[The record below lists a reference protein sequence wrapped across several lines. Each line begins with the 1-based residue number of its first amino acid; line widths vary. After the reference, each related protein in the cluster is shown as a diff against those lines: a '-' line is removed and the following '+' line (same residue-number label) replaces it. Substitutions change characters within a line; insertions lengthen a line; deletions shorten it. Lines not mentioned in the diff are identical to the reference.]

1 MFLGFGFMNVSQRAD
16 AAFCQSIL
24 KKSGSNFALPLRLL
38 SPEKRRGSNALYAF
52 CRLADDIVD
61 GEGAVA
67 DKSQAIDEF
76 ESMLRDALNGQV
88 VENPVLRSI
97 ARTAGRYSV
106 PHEHLFAIVKGVR
119 SDLTKSR
126 YETTDDLIE
135 YCRGVA
141 SAVGL
146 AAVPIWGLRRGI
158 SSEEWVP
165 PADACGL
172 AFQWTNILRDIV
184 EDRERGRVYISE
196 ESFREAGCDVGDLLA
211 GRIGP
216 SFRVLA
222 SNEVSR
228 ANHWFAEAKRL
239 DEFLS
244 IDGKRVYRAMY
255 GVYRE
260 LFRSVERSGSEV
272 FSQRVRAAKW
282 RLPVMAVYS
291 VLAGIS

>member
-1 MFLGFGFMNVSQRAD
+1 MIVSQRAD

-24 KKSGSNFALPLRLL
+24 EKSGSNFALPLRLL

-52 CRLADDIVD
+52 CRLADDIID
-61 GEGAVA
+61 GEGALS

-76 ESMLRDALNGQV
+76 ERMLRNALNGQV
-88 VENPVLRSI
+88 VDDPVLRSI
-97 ARTAGRYSV
+97 ACTADRYTI

-119 SDLTKSR
+119 SDLTQSR

-135 YCRGVA
+135 YCRRVA

-158 SSEEWVP
+158 SSEDWVP

-172 AFQWTNILRDIV
+172 AFQWTNILRDVV
-184 EDRERGRVYISE
+184 EDRERGRVYISG
-196 ESFREAGCDVGDLLA
+196 ESFREAGCDVQDLLA
-211 GRIGP
+211 GRIG
-216 SFRVLA
+216 SAFKVLA

-228 ANHWFAEAKRL
+228 ANRWFAEARQL

-244 IDGKRVYRAMY
+244 IDGQRVFRAMY

-260 LFRSVERSGSEV
+260 LFRSVEQAGSEV
-272 FSQRVRAAKW
+272 FIQRVRASKW
-282 RLPVMAVYS
+282 RLPVMGIYS

>member
-1 MFLGFGFMNVSQRAD
+1 MIVSQRAD

-61 GEGAVA
+61 GEGTLS

-76 ESMLRDALNGQV
+76 ERMLRNALNGQV
-88 VENPVLRSI
+88 VDDPVLRSI
-97 ARTAGRYSV
+97 ACTADRYTI

-119 SDLTKSR
+119 ADLTQSR

-135 YCRGVA
+135 YCRRVA

-146 AAVPIWGLRRGI
+146 AAVPIWGFRRGI
-158 SSEEWVP
+158 SSDDWVA

-172 AFQWTNILRDIV
+172 AFQWTNILRDVV

-196 ESFREAGCDVGDLLA
+196 ESFREAGCDVQDLLE
-211 GRIGP
+211 GRI
-216 SFRVLA
+216 SSAFKVLA

-228 ANHWFAEAKRL
+228 ANRWFAEARQL
-239 DEFLS
+239 DKFLS
-244 IDGKRVYRAMY
+244 IDGQRVFRAMY

-260 LFRSVERSGSEV
+260 LFRSVEQAGSEV
-272 FSQRVRAAKW
+272 FIQRVRVSKW
-282 RLPVMAVYS
+282 RLPVMGIYS
-291 VLAGIS
+291 VFAGIS

>member
-1 MFLGFGFMNVSQRAD
+1 MIMSQRAD
-16 AAFCQSIL
+16 AVFCQSIL
-24 KKSGSNFALPLRLL
+24 KKSGSNFALPLRFL

-61 GEGAVA
+61 GEGALS

-76 ESMLRDALNGQV
+76 ERMLRNALNGQV
-88 VENPVLRSI
+88 VDDPVLRSI
-97 ARTAGRYSV
+97 ACTADRYTI

-119 SDLTKSR
+119 SDLTQSR

-135 YCRGVA
+135 YCRRVA

-158 SSEEWVP
+158 SSEDWVP

-172 AFQWTNILRDIV
+172 AFQWTNILRDVV
-184 EDRERGRVYISE
+184 EDRERGRVYISR
-196 ESFREAGCDVGDLLA
+196 ESFREAGCDVQDLLA
-211 GRIGP
+211 GRIG
-216 SFRVLA
+216 SAFKVLA

-228 ANHWFAEAKRL
+228 ANRWFSEARQL

-244 IDGKRVYRAMY
+244 IDGQRVFRAMY

-260 LFRSVERSGSEV
+260 LFRSVEQAGSEV
-272 FSQRVRAAKW
+272 FIQRVRASKW
-282 RLPVMAVYS
+282 RLPVMGIYS

>member
-1 MFLGFGFMNVSQRAD
+1 MIVSQRAD

-52 CRLADDIVD
+52 CRLADDIID
-61 GEGAVA
+61 GEGALS

-76 ESMLRDALNGQV
+76 ERMLRNALNGQV
-88 VENPVLRSI
+88 VDDPVLRSI
-97 ARTAGRYSV
+97 ACTADRYTI

-119 SDLTKSR
+119 SDLTQSR

-135 YCRGVA
+135 YCRRVA

-158 SSEEWVP
+158 HPEDWVP

-172 AFQWTNILRDIV
+172 AFQWTNILRDVV
-184 EDRERGRVYISE
+184 EDRERGRVYISG
-196 ESFREAGCDVGDLLA
+196 ESFREAGCDVQDLLA
-211 GRIGP
+211 GRIG
-216 SFRVLA
+216 SAFNILA
-222 SNEVSR
+222 SNEVAR
-228 ANHWFAEAKRL
+228 AKRWFAEARQL

-244 IDGKRVYRAMY
+244 IDGQRVFRAMY

-260 LFRSVERSGSEV
+260 LFRSVEQAGSEV
-272 FSQRVRAAKW
+272 FIQRVRASKW
-282 RLPVMAVYS
+282 RLPVMGIYS

>member
-1 MFLGFGFMNVSQRAD
+1 MIMSQRAD
-16 AAFCQSIL
+16 AVFCQSIL
-24 KKSGSNFALPLRLL
+24 KKSGSNFALPLRFL

-61 GEGAVA
+61 GEGALS

-76 ESMLRDALNGQV
+76 ERMLRNALNGQV
-88 VENPVLRSI
+88 VDDPVLRSI
-97 ARTAGRYSV
+97 ACTADRYTI
-106 PHEHLFAIVKGVR
+106 PHEHLFAIIKGVR
-119 SDLTKSR
+119 SDLTQSR

-135 YCRGVA
+135 YCRRVA

-158 SSEEWVP
+158 SSEDWVP

-172 AFQWTNILRDIV
+172 AFQWTNILRDVV
-184 EDRERGRVYISE
+184 EDRERGRVYISR
-196 ESFREAGCDVGDLLA
+196 ESFREAGCDVQDLLA
-211 GRIGP
+211 GRIG
-216 SFRVLA
+216 SAFKVLA

-228 ANHWFAEAKRL
+228 ANRWFSEARQL

-244 IDGKRVYRAMY
+244 IDGQRVFRAMY

-260 LFRSVERSGSEV
+260 LFRSVEQAGSEV
-272 FSQRVRAAKW
+272 FIKRVRASKW
-282 RLPVMAVYS
+282 RLPVMGIYS

>member
-1 MFLGFGFMNVSQRAD
+1 MIVSQRAD

-52 CRLADDIVD
+52 CRLADDIID
-61 GEGAVA
+61 GEGALS

-76 ESMLRDALNGQV
+76 ERMLRNALNGQV
-88 VENPVLRSI
+88 VDDPVLRSI
-97 ARTAGRYSV
+97 ACTADRYTI

-119 SDLTKSR
+119 SDLTQSR

-135 YCRGVA
+135 YCRRVA

-158 SSEEWVP
+158 CSEDWVP

-172 AFQWTNILRDIV
+172 AFQWTNILRDVV
-184 EDRERGRVYISE
+184 EDRERGRVYISG
-196 ESFREAGCDVGDLLA
+196 ESFREAGCDVQDLLA
-211 GRIGP
+211 GRIG
-216 SFRVLA
+216 SAFKVLA

-228 ANHWFAEAKRL
+228 ANRWFAEARQL

-244 IDGKRVYRAMY
+244 IDGQRVFRAMY

-260 LFRSVERSGSEV
+260 LFRSVEQAGSEV
-272 FSQRVRAAKW
+272 FIQRVRASKW
-282 RLPVMAVYS
+282 RLPVMGIYS

>member
-1 MFLGFGFMNVSQRAD
+1 MNVSQRAD

-24 KKSGSNFALPLRLL
+24 KQSGSNFALPLRLL

-61 GEGAVA
+61 GDGTVA
-67 DKSQAIDEF
+67 DRSQAIDEF
-76 ESMLRDALNGQV
+76 ERMLRDALNGHLV
-88 VENPVLRSI
+88 DNPVLRSI
-97 ARTAGRYSV
+97 AGTAGRYSI

-126 YETTDDLIE
+126 YETTDGLIE
-135 YCRGVA
+135 YCRRVA

-158 SSEEWVP
+158 SSEQWVP

-172 AFQWTNILRDIV
+172 AFQWTNILRDVV

-196 ESFREAGCDVGDLLA
+196 ESFREAGCDVQDLLA

-216 SFRVLA
+216 PFEILV
-222 SNEVSR
+222 SNELSR
-228 ANHWFAEAKRL
+228 ANRWFAEAKRL

-244 IDGKRVYRAMY
+244 VDGKRVYRAMY

-272 FSQRVRAAKW
+272 FRQRVRAPKW
-282 RLPVMAVYS
+282 RLPVMGVYS

>member
-1 MFLGFGFMNVSQRAD
+1 MIVSQRAD

-52 CRLADDIVD
+52 CRLADDIID
-61 GEGAVA
+61 GEGTLS

-76 ESMLRDALNGQV
+76 ERMLRNALNGQV
-88 VENPVLRSI
+88 VDDPVLRSI
-97 ARTAGRYSV
+97 ACTADRYTI

-119 SDLTKSR
+119 SDLTQSR

-135 YCRGVA
+135 YCRRVA

-158 SSEEWVP
+158 SSEDWVP

-184 EDRERGRVYISE
+184 EDRERGRVYISR
-196 ESFREAGCDVGDLLA
+196 ESFREAGCDVQDLLA
-211 GRIGP
+211 GRIG
-216 SFRVLA
+216 SAFKVLA

-228 ANHWFAEAKRL
+228 ANRWFAEARQL

-244 IDGKRVYRAMY
+244 IDGQRVFRAMY

-260 LFRSVERSGSEV
+260 LFRSVEQAGSEV
-272 FSQRVRAAKW
+272 FIQRVRASKW
-282 RLPVMAVYS
+282 RLPVMGIYS

>member
-1 MFLGFGFMNVSQRAD
+1 MNVSQRAD

-24 KKSGSNFALPLRLL
+24 KQSGSNFALPLRLL

-61 GEGAVA
+61 GDGTVA

-76 ESMLRDALNGQV
+76 ERMLRDALNGQLV
-88 VENPVLRSI
+88 DNPVLRSI
-97 ARTAGRYSV
+97 AGTAGRYSI

-126 YETTDDLIE
+126 YETTDGLIE
-135 YCRGVA
+135 YCRRVA

-158 SSEEWVP
+158 SSEQWVP

-172 AFQWTNILRDIV
+172 AFQWTNILRDVV

-196 ESFREAGCDVGDLLA
+196 ESFREAGCDVQDLLA

-216 SFRVLA
+216 PFEILA

-228 ANHWFAEAKRL
+228 ANCWFAEAKRL

-244 IDGKRVYRAMY
+244 VDGKRVYRAMY

-272 FSQRVRAAKW
+272 FRQRVRAPKW
-282 RLPVMAVYS
+282 RLPVMGVYS

>member
-1 MFLGFGFMNVSQRAD
+1 MIVSQRAD

-52 CRLADDIVD
+52 CRLADDIID
-61 GEGAVA
+61 GEGALS

-76 ESMLRDALNGQV
+76 ERMLRNALNGQV
-88 VENPVLRSI
+88 VDDPVLRSI
-97 ARTAGRYSV
+97 ACTADRYTI

-119 SDLTKSR
+119 SDLTQSR

-135 YCRGVA
+135 YCRRVA

-158 SSEEWVP
+158 SSEDWVP

-172 AFQWTNILRDIV
+172 AFQWTNILRDVV
-184 EDRERGRVYISE
+184 EDRERGRVYISG
-196 ESFREAGCDVGDLLA
+196 ESFRDAGCDVQDLLA
-211 GRIGP
+211 GRIG
-216 SFRVLA
+216 SAFKVLA

-228 ANHWFAEAKRL
+228 ANRWFAEARQL

-244 IDGKRVYRAMY
+244 IDGQRVFRAMY

-260 LFRSVERSGSEV
+260 LFRSVEQAGSEV
-272 FSQRVRAAKW
+272 FIHRVRASKW
-282 RLPVMAVYS
+282 RLPVMGIYS

>member
-1 MFLGFGFMNVSQRAD
+1 MIASQRED

-24 KKSGSNFALPLRLL
+24 QKSGSNFALPLRFL

-61 GEGAVA
+61 GDDALG
-67 DKSQAIDEF
+67 DKIDVLDEF
-76 ESMLRDALNGQV
+76 EQMLRDALNGRMV
-88 VENPVLRSI
+88 GDPVLRSI
-97 ARTAGRYSV
+97 ARTAGRYSI
-106 PHEHLFAIVKGVR
+106 PREHLFDIIKGVR
-119 SDLTKSR
+119 TDLTQSR
-126 YETTDDLIE
+126 FETTDALID
-135 YCRGVA
+135 YCRKVA

-146 AAVPIWGLRRGI
+146 AAVPIWGLRQGV
-158 SSEEWVP
+158 SKEEWVP

-196 ESFREAGCDVGDLLA
+196 ESFREAGCDIDDLLA

-216 SFRVLA
+216 TFNLLA
-222 SNEVSR
+222 SSEVSR
-228 ANHWFAEAKRL
+228 AKRWFAEAKHL

-244 IDGKRVYRAMY
+244 SDGQRVFRAMY

-260 LFRSVERSGSEV
+260 LFQTVERAGSAI
-272 FSQRVRAAKW
+272 FRQRVRGSKW
-282 RLPVMAVYS
+282 RLPMMGVYS
-291 VLAGIS
+291 VVVGIS

>member
-1 MFLGFGFMNVSQRAD
+1 MIVSQRAD
-16 AAFCQSIL
+16 AAFYQSIL

-52 CRLADDIVD
+52 CRLADDIID
-61 GEGAVA
+61 GEGALS

-76 ESMLRDALNGQV
+76 ERMLRNALNGQV
-88 VENPVLRSI
+88 VDDPVLRSI
-97 ARTAGRYSV
+97 ACTADRYTI

-119 SDLTKSR
+119 SDLTQSR

-135 YCRGVA
+135 YCRRVA

-158 SSEEWVP
+158 SSEDWVP

-172 AFQWTNILRDIV
+172 AFQWTNILRDVV
-184 EDRERGRVYISE
+184 EDRERGRVYISG
-196 ESFREAGCDVGDLLA
+196 ESFREAGCDVQDLLA
-211 GRIGP
+211 GRIG
-216 SFRVLA
+216 SAFKVLA

-228 ANHWFAEAKRL
+228 ANRWFAEARQL

-244 IDGKRVYRAMY
+244 IDGQRVFRAMY

-260 LFRSVERSGSEV
+260 LFRSVEQAGSEV
-272 FSQRVRAAKW
+272 FIQRVRASKW
-282 RLPVMAVYS
+282 RLPVMGIYS

>member
-1 MFLGFGFMNVSQRAD
+1 MIVSQRAD
-16 AAFCQSIL
+16 AAFCQSVL

-61 GEGAVA
+61 GEGALV
-67 DKSQAIDEF
+67 DKTQAIDEF
-76 ESMLRDALNGQV
+76 ERMLRNALNGQLV
-88 VENPVLRSI
+88 GDPVLRSI
-97 ARTAGRYSV
+97 ARTADRYTI

-119 SDLTKSR
+119 SDLTQSR

-135 YCRGVA
+135 YCRRVA

-158 SSEEWVP
+158 HPEDWVP

-184 EDRERGRVYISE
+184 EDRERGRVYISR
-196 ESFREAGCDVGDLLA
+196 ESFREAGCDVQDLLA
-211 GRIGP
+211 GRIG
-216 SFRVLA
+216 SAFKVLA

-228 ANHWFAEAKRL
+228 ANRWFSEARQL

-244 IDGKRVYRAMY
+244 IDGQRVFRAMY

-260 LFRSVERSGSEV
+260 LFRSVEQAGSEV
-272 FSQRVRAAKW
+272 FTQRVRASKW
-282 RLPVMAVYS
+282 RLPVMGIYS

>member
-1 MFLGFGFMNVSQRAD
+1 MIVSQRAD

-52 CRLADDIVD
+52 CRLADDIID
-61 GEGAVA
+61 GEGALS

-76 ESMLRDALNGQV
+76 ERMLRNALNGQV
-88 VENPVLRSI
+88 VDDPVLRSI
-97 ARTAGRYSV
+97 ACTADRYTI

-119 SDLTKSR
+119 SDLTQSR

-135 YCRGVA
+135 YCRRVA

-146 AAVPIWGLRRGI
+146 AAVPLWGLRRGI
-158 SSEEWVP
+158 SSEDWVP

-172 AFQWTNILRDIV
+172 AFQWTNILRDVV
-184 EDRERGRVYISE
+184 EDRERGRVYISG
-196 ESFREAGCDVGDLLA
+196 ESFREAGCDVQDLLA
-211 GRIGP
+211 GRIG
-216 SFRVLA
+216 SAFKVLA

-228 ANHWFAEAKRL
+228 ANRWFAEARQL

-244 IDGKRVYRAMY
+244 IDGQRVFRAMY

-260 LFRSVERSGSEV
+260 LFRSVEQAGSEV
-272 FSQRVRAAKW
+272 FIQRVRASKW
-282 RLPVMAVYS
+282 RLPVMGIYS

>member
-1 MFLGFGFMNVSQRAD
+1 MIVSQRAD
-16 AAFCQSIL
+16 AAFCQSVL

-61 GEGAVA
+61 GEGALV
-67 DKSQAIDEF
+67 DKTQAIDEF
-76 ESMLRDALNGQV
+76 ERMLRNALNGQLV
-88 VENPVLRSI
+88 GDPVLRSI
-97 ARTAGRYSV
+97 ARTADRYTI
-106 PHEHLFAIVKGVR
+106 PHEHLFAIIKGVR
-119 SDLTKSR
+119 SDLTQSR

-135 YCRGVA
+135 YCRRVA

-158 SSEEWVP
+158 SSEDWVP

-172 AFQWTNILRDIV
+172 AFQWTNILRDVV
-184 EDRERGRVYISE
+184 EDRERGRVYISR
-196 ESFREAGCDVGDLLA
+196 ESFREAGCDVQDLLA
-211 GRIGP
+211 GRIG
-216 SFRVLA
+216 STFNVLA
-222 SNEVSR
+222 SNEVAR
-228 ANHWFAEAKRL
+228 AERWFAEARQL

-244 IDGKRVYRAMY
+244 IEGQRVFRAMY

-260 LFRSVERSGSEV
+260 LFRSVEQAGSEV
-272 FSQRVRAAKW
+272 FTQRVRASKW
-282 RLPVMAVYS
+282 RLPVMGIYS

>member
-1 MFLGFGFMNVSQRAD
+1 MIVSQRAD

-52 CRLADDIVD
+52 CRLADDIID
-61 GEGAVA
+61 GEGALS

-76 ESMLRDALNGQV
+76 ERMLRNALNGQV
-88 VENPVLRSI
+88 VDDPVLRSI
-97 ARTAGRYSV
+97 ACTADRYTI

-119 SDLTKSR
+119 SDLTQSR

-135 YCRGVA
+135 YCRRVA

-146 AAVPIWGLRRGI
+146 AAVPSWGLRRGI
-158 SSEEWVP
+158 SSEDWVP

-172 AFQWTNILRDIV
+172 AFQWTNILRDVV
-184 EDRERGRVYISE
+184 EDRDRGRVYISG
-196 ESFREAGCDVGDLLA
+196 ESFREAGCDVQDLLA
-211 GRIGP
+211 GRIG
-216 SFRVLA
+216 SAFKVLA

-228 ANHWFAEAKRL
+228 ANRWFAEARQL

-244 IDGKRVYRAMY
+244 IDGQRVFRAMY

-260 LFRSVERSGSEV
+260 LFRSVEQAGSEV
-272 FSQRVRAAKW
+272 FIQRVRASKW
-282 RLPVMAVYS
+282 RLPVMGIYS

>member
-1 MFLGFGFMNVSQRAD
+1 MIVSQRAD

-52 CRLADDIVD
+52 CRLADDIID
-61 GEGAVA
+61 GEGTLS

-76 ESMLRDALNGQV
+76 ERMLRNALNGQV
-88 VENPVLRSI
+88 VDDPVLRSI
-97 ARTAGRYSV
+97 ACTADRYTI

-119 SDLTKSR
+119 SDLTQSR

-135 YCRGVA
+135 YCRRVA

-158 SSEEWVP
+158 SSEDWVP

-184 EDRERGRVYISE
+184 EDRERGRVYISR
-196 ESFREAGCDVGDLLA
+196 ESFREAGCDVQDLLA
-211 GRIGP
+211 GRIG
-216 SFRVLA
+216 SAFKVLA

-228 ANHWFAEAKRL
+228 ANRWFAEARQL

-244 IDGKRVYRAMY
+244 IDGQRVFRAMY

-260 LFRSVERSGSEV
+260 LFRSIEQAGSEV
-272 FSQRVRAAKW
+272 FIQRVRASKW
-282 RLPVMAVYS
+282 RLPVMGIYS

>member
-1 MFLGFGFMNVSQRAD
+1 MMASQRED
-16 AAFCQSIL
+16 AAFCESIL
-24 KKSGSNFALPLRLL
+24 QKSGSNFALPLRFL

-61 GEGAVA
+61 GNGALDA
-67 DKSQAIDEF
+67 KNGLLDEF
-76 ESMLRDALNGQV
+76 ERMLQDALNGRMV
-88 VENPVLRSI
+88 ANPVLRSI
-97 ARTAGRYSV
+97 ARTAGRYSI
-106 PHEHLFAIVKGVR
+106 PHEHLFAIIKGVR
-119 SDLTKSR
+119 SDLTQSR
-126 YETTDDLIE
+126 FETTDSLIE
-135 YCRGVA
+135 YCRKVA

-158 SSEEWVP
+158 SAEEWVP

-196 ESFREAGCDVGDLLA
+196 ESFRDAGCDVDDLLA

-216 SFRVLA
+216 TFNLLA

-228 ANHWFAEAKRL
+228 AGRWFAEAKHL

-244 IDGKRVYRAMY
+244 SDGQRVFRAMY

-260 LFRSVERSGSEV
+260 LFRTVERAGSAV
-272 FSQRVRAAKW
+272 FTQRVRGSKW
-282 RLPVMAVYS
+282 RLPVMGVYS
-291 VLAGIS
+291 VVVGIS

>member
-1 MFLGFGFMNVSQRAD
+1 MIVSQRAD

-52 CRLADDIVD
+52 CRLADDIID
-61 GEGAVA
+61 GEGALS

-76 ESMLRDALNGQV
+76 ERMLRNALNGQV
-88 VENPVLRSI
+88 VDDPVLRSI
-97 ARTAGRYSV
+97 ACTADRYTI

-119 SDLTKSR
+119 SDLTQSR

-135 YCRGVA
+135 YCRRVA

-146 AAVPIWGLRRGI
+146 AAVPVWGLRRGI
-158 SSEEWVP
+158 SSEDWVP

-172 AFQWTNILRDIV
+172 AFQWTNILRDVV
-184 EDRERGRVYISE
+184 EDRERGRVYISG
-196 ESFREAGCDVGDLLA
+196 ESFREAGCDVQDLLA
-211 GRIGP
+211 GRIG
-216 SFRVLA
+216 SAFKVLA

-228 ANHWFAEAKRL
+228 ANRWFAEARQL

-244 IDGKRVYRAMY
+244 IDGQRVFRAMY

-260 LFRSVERSGSEV
+260 LFRSVEQAGSEV
-272 FSQRVRAAKW
+272 FIQRVRASKW
-282 RLPVMAVYS
+282 RLPVMGIYS

>member
-1 MFLGFGFMNVSQRAD
+1 MIASQRED

-24 KKSGSNFALPLRLL
+24 QKSGSNFALPLRFL

-61 GEGAVA
+61 GDDALG
-67 DKSQAIDEF
+67 DKIDVLDEF
-76 ESMLRDALNGQV
+76 EQMLRDALNGRMV
-88 VENPVLRSI
+88 GDPVLRSI
-97 ARTAGRYSV
+97 ARTAGRYSI
-106 PHEHLFAIVKGVR
+106 PREHLFDIIKGVR
-119 SDLTKSR
+119 TDLTQSR
-126 YETTDDLIE
+126 FETTDALID
-135 YCRGVA
+135 YCRKVA

-146 AAVPIWGLRRGI
+146 AAVPIWGLRQGV
-158 SSEEWVP
+158 SKEEWVP

-196 ESFREAGCDVGDLLA
+196 ESFREAGCDIDDLLA

-216 SFRVLA
+216 TFSLLA
-222 SNEVSR
+222 SSEVSR
-228 ANHWFAEAKRL
+228 AKRWFAEAKHL

-244 IDGKRVYRAMY
+244 SDGQRVFRAMY

-260 LFRSVERSGSEV
+260 LFQTVERAGSAI
-272 FSQRVRAAKW
+272 FRQRVRGSKW
-282 RLPVMAVYS
+282 RLPMMGVYS
-291 VLAGIS
+291 VVVGIS

>member
-1 MFLGFGFMNVSQRAD
+1 MNVSQRAD

-24 KKSGSNFALPLRLL
+24 KQSGSNFALPLRLL

-61 GEGAVA
+61 GDGTVA

-76 ESMLRDALNGQV
+76 ERMLRDALNGQLV
-88 VENPVLRSI
+88 DNPVLRSI
-97 ARTAGRYSV
+97 AGTAGRYSI

-126 YETTDDLIE
+126 YETTDGLIE
-135 YCRGVA
+135 YCRRVA

-158 SSEEWVP
+158 SSEKWVP

-172 AFQWTNILRDIV
+172 AFQWTNILRDVV

-196 ESFREAGCDVGDLLA
+196 ESFREAGCDVQDLLA

-216 SFRVLA
+216 PFEILA

-228 ANHWFAEAKRL
+228 ANRWFAEAKRL

-244 IDGKRVYRAMY
+244 VDGKRVYRAMY

-272 FSQRVRAAKW
+272 FRQRVRAPKW
-282 RLPVMAVYS
+282 RLPVMGVYS

>member
-1 MFLGFGFMNVSQRAD
+1 MIASQRED

-24 KKSGSNFALPLRLL
+24 QKSGSNFALPLRFL

-61 GEGAVA
+61 GDDALG
-67 DKSQAIDEF
+67 DKIDVLDEF
-76 ESMLRDALNGQV
+76 EQMLRDALNGRMV
-88 VENPVLRSI
+88 GDPVLRSI
-97 ARTAGRYSV
+97 ARTAGRYSI
-106 PHEHLFAIVKGVR
+106 PREHLFDIIKGVR
-119 SDLTKSR
+119 TDLTQSR
-126 YETTDDLIE
+126 FETTDALID
-135 YCRGVA
+135 YCRKVA

-146 AAVPIWGLRRGI
+146 AAVPIWGLRQGV
-158 SSEEWVP
+158 SKEEWVP

-196 ESFREAGCDVGDLLA
+196 ESFREAGCDIDDLLA

-216 SFRVLA
+216 TFSLLA
-222 SNEVSR
+222 SSEVSR
-228 ANHWFAEAKRL
+228 AKRWFAEAKHL

-244 IDGKRVYRAMY
+244 SDGQRVFRAMY

-260 LFRSVERSGSEV
+260 LFQTVERAGSAI
-272 FSQRVRAAKW
+272 FRQRVRGSKW
-282 RLPVMAVYS
+282 RLTMMGVYS
-291 VLAGIS
+291 VVVGIS

>member
-1 MFLGFGFMNVSQRAD
+1 MIVSQRAD

-61 GEGAVA
+61 GEGTLS

-76 ESMLRDALNGQV
+76 ERMLRNALNGQV
-88 VENPVLRSI
+88 VDDPVLRSI
-97 ARTAGRYSV
+97 ACTADRYTI

-119 SDLTKSR
+119 ADLTQSR

-135 YCRGVA
+135 YCRRVA

-146 AAVPIWGLRRGI
+146 AAVPIWGFRRGI
-158 SSEEWVP
+158 SSDDWVA

-172 AFQWTNILRDIV
+172 AFQWTNILRDVV

-196 ESFREAGCDVGDLLA
+196 ESFREAGCDVQDLLE
-211 GRIGP
+211 GRI
-216 SFRVLA
+216 SSAFKVLA

-228 ANHWFAEAKRL
+228 ANRWFAEARQL
-239 DEFLS
+239 DKFLS
-244 IDGKRVYRAMY
+244 IDGQRVFRAMY

-260 LFRSVERSGSEV
+260 LFRSVERAGSEV
-272 FSQRVRAAKW
+272 FIQRVRVSKW
-282 RLPVMAVYS
+282 RLPVMGIYS
-291 VLAGIS
+291 VFAGIS

>member
-1 MFLGFGFMNVSQRAD
+1 MIVSQRAD

-61 GEGAVA
+61 GEGALS

-76 ESMLRDALNGQV
+76 ERMLRNALNGQV
-88 VENPVLRSI
+88 VDDPVLRSI
-97 ARTAGRYSV
+97 ACTADRYTI
-106 PHEHLFAIVKGVR
+106 PHEHLFAIIKGVR
-119 SDLTKSR
+119 SDLTQSR

-135 YCRGVA
+135 YCRRVA

-158 SSEEWVP
+158 SSEDWVP

-172 AFQWTNILRDIV
+172 AFQWTNILRDVV
-184 EDRERGRVYISE
+184 EDRERGRVYISR
-196 ESFREAGCDVGDLLA
+196 ESFREAGCDVQDLLA
-211 GRIGP
+211 GRIG
-216 SFRVLA
+216 SAFKVLA

-228 ANHWFAEAKRL
+228 ANRWFAEARQL

-244 IDGKRVYRAMY
+244 VDGQRVFRAMY

-260 LFRSVERSGSEV
+260 LFRSVEQAGSEV
-272 FSQRVRAAKW
+272 FIQRVRASKW
-282 RLPVMAVYS
+282 RLPVMGIYS

>member
-1 MFLGFGFMNVSQRAD
+1 MIVSQRAD

-52 CRLADDIVD
+52 CRLADDIID
-61 GEGAVA
+61 GEGALS

-76 ESMLRDALNGQV
+76 ERMLRNALNGQV
-88 VENPVLRSI
+88 VDDPVLRSI
-97 ARTAGRYSV
+97 ACTADRYTI

-119 SDLTKSR
+119 SDLTQSR

-135 YCRGVA
+135 YCRRVA
-141 SAVGL
+141 SAVGRG
-146 AAVPIWGLRRGI
+146 AGPIWVLRRCI
-158 SSEEWVP
+158 SSEDWFP

-172 AFQWTNILRDIV
+172 AFQWTNILRDVV
-184 EDRERGRVYISE
+184 EDRERGRVYISG
-196 ESFREAGCDVGDLLA
+196 ESFREAGCDVQDLLA
-211 GRIGP
+211 GRIG
-216 SFRVLA
+216 SAFKVLA

-228 ANHWFAEAKRL
+228 ANRWFAEARQL

-244 IDGKRVYRAMY
+244 IDGQRVFRAMY

-260 LFRSVERSGSEV
+260 LFRSVEQAGSEV
-272 FSQRVRAAKW
+272 FIQRVRASKW
-282 RLPVMAVYS
+282 RLPVMGIYS

>member
-1 MFLGFGFMNVSQRAD
+1 MIVSQRAD

-38 SPEKRRGSNALYAF
+38 SPEKQRGSNALYAF
-52 CRLADDIVD
+52 CRLADDIID
-61 GEGAVA
+61 GEGALS

-76 ESMLRDALNGQV
+76 ERMLRNALNGQV
-88 VENPVLRSI
+88 VDDPVLRSI
-97 ARTAGRYSV
+97 ACTADRYTI

-119 SDLTKSR
+119 SDLTQSR

-135 YCRGVA
+135 YCRRVA

-158 SSEEWVP
+158 SSEDWVP

-172 AFQWTNILRDIV
+172 AFQWTNILRDVV
-184 EDRERGRVYISE
+184 EDRERGRVYISG
-196 ESFREAGCDVGDLLA
+196 ESFREAGCDVQDLLA
-211 GRIGP
+211 GRIG
-216 SFRVLA
+216 SAFKVLA

-228 ANHWFAEAKRL
+228 ANRWFAEARQL

-244 IDGKRVYRAMY
+244 IDGQRVFRAMY

-260 LFRSVERSGSEV
+260 LFRSVEQAGSEV
-272 FSQRVRAAKW
+272 FIQRVRASKW
-282 RLPVMAVYS
+282 RLPVMGIYS

>member
-1 MFLGFGFMNVSQRAD
+1 MIVSQRAD

-52 CRLADDIVD
+52 CRLADDIID
-61 GEGAVA
+61 GEGALS

-76 ESMLRDALNGQV
+76 ERMLRNALNGQV
-88 VENPVLRSI
+88 VDDPVLRSI
-97 ARTAGRYSV
+97 ACTADRYTI

-119 SDLTKSR
+119 SDLTQSR

-135 YCRGVA
+135 YCRRVA
-141 SAVGL
+141 SAVGR
-146 AAVPIWGLRRGI
+146 AAVPIRGRRRGI
-158 SSEEWVP
+158 SSEDWVP

-172 AFQWTNILRDIV
+172 AFQWTNILRDVV
-184 EDRERGRVYISE
+184 EDRERGRVYISG
-196 ESFREAGCDVGDLLA
+196 ESFREAGCDVQDLLA
-211 GRIGP
+211 GRIG
-216 SFRVLA
+216 SAFKVLA

-228 ANHWFAEAKRL
+228 ANRWFAEARQL

-244 IDGKRVYRAMY
+244 IDGQRVFRAMY

-260 LFRSVERSGSEV
+260 LFRSVEQAGSEV
-272 FSQRVRAAKW
+272 FIQRVRASKW
-282 RLPVMAVYS
+282 RLPVMGIYS

>member
-1 MFLGFGFMNVSQRAD
+1 MNVSQRAD

-24 KKSGSNFALPLRLL
+24 KQSGSNFALPLRLL

-61 GEGAVA
+61 GDGTVA
-67 DKSQAIDEF
+67 DRSQAIDEF
-76 ESMLRDALNGQV
+76 ERMLRDALNGQLV
-88 VENPVLRSI
+88 DNPVLRSI
-97 ARTAGRYSV
+97 AGTAGRYSI

-126 YETTDDLIE
+126 YETTDGLIE
-135 YCRGVA
+135 YCRRVA

-158 SSEEWVP
+158 SSEQWVP

-172 AFQWTNILRDIV
+172 AFQWTNILRDVV

-196 ESFREAGCDVGDLLA
+196 ESFREAGCDVQDLLA

-216 SFRVLA
+216 PFEILA

-228 ANHWFAEAKRL
+228 ANRWFAEAKRL

-244 IDGKRVYRAMY
+244 VDGKRVYRAMY

-272 FSQRVRAAKW
+272 FRQRVRAPKW
-282 RLPVMAVYS
+282 RLPVMGVYS

>member
-1 MFLGFGFMNVSQRAD
+1 MIVSQRAD

-52 CRLADDIVD
+52 CRLADDIID
-61 GEGAVA
+61 GEGALS

-76 ESMLRDALNGQV
+76 ERMLRNALNGQV
-88 VENPVLRSI
+88 VDDPVLRSI
-97 ARTAGRYSV
+97 ACTADRYTI

-119 SDLTKSR
+119 SDLTQSR

-135 YCRGVA
+135 YCRRVA

-158 SSEEWVP
+158 SSEDWVP

-172 AFQWTNILRDIV
+172 AFQWTNILRDVV
-184 EDRERGRVYISE
+184 EDRERGRVYISG
-196 ESFREAGCDVGDLLA
+196 ESFREAGCDVQDLLA
-211 GRIGP
+211 GRIG
-216 SFRVLA
+216 SAFKVLA

-228 ANHWFAEAKRL
+228 ANRWFSEARQL

-244 IDGKRVYRAMY
+244 IDGQRVFRAMY

-260 LFRSVERSGSEV
+260 LFRSVEQAGSEV
-272 FSQRVRAAKW
+272 FIKRVRASKW
-282 RLPVMAVYS
+282 RLPVMGIYS

>member
-1 MFLGFGFMNVSQRAD
+1 MIVSQRAD

-24 KKSGSNFALPLRLL
+24 KRSGSNFALPLRFL

-61 GEGAVA
+61 GEGALS

-76 ESMLRDALNGQV
+76 ERMLRNALNGQV
-88 VENPVLRSI
+88 VDDPVLRSI
-97 ARTAGRYSV
+97 ACTADRYTI
-106 PHEHLFAIVKGVR
+106 PHEHLFAIIKGVR
-119 SDLTKSR
+119 SDLTQSR

-135 YCRGVA
+135 YCRRVA

-158 SSEEWVP
+158 SSEDWVP

-172 AFQWTNILRDIV
+172 AFQWTNILRDVV
-184 EDRERGRVYISE
+184 EDRERGRVYISG
-196 ESFREAGCDVGDLLA
+196 ESFREAGCDVQDLLA
-211 GRIGP
+211 GRIG
-216 SFRVLA
+216 SAFKVLA
-222 SNEVSR
+222 SNEVAR
-228 ANHWFAEAKRL
+228 AKCWFAEARQL

-244 IDGKRVYRAMY
+244 IDGQRVFRAMY

-260 LFRSVERSGSEV
+260 LFRSVEQAGSEV
-272 FSQRVRAAKW
+272 FIQRVRASKW
-282 RLPVMAVYS
+282 RLPVMGIYS

>member
-1 MFLGFGFMNVSQRAD
+1 MIVSQRAD
-16 AAFCQSIL
+16 AACCQSML

-52 CRLADDIVD
+52 CRLADDIID
-61 GEGAVA
+61 GEGALS

-76 ESMLRDALNGQV
+76 ERMLRNALNGQV
-88 VENPVLRSI
+88 VDDPVLRSI
-97 ARTAGRYSV
+97 ACTADRYTI

-119 SDLTKSR
+119 SDLTQSR

-135 YCRGVA
+135 YCRRVA

-158 SSEEWVP
+158 SSEDWVP

-172 AFQWTNILRDIV
+172 AFQWTNILRDVV
-184 EDRERGRVYISE
+184 EDRERGRVYISG
-196 ESFREAGCDVGDLLA
+196 ESFREAGCDVQDLLA
-211 GRIGP
+211 GRIG
-216 SFRVLA
+216 SAFKVLA

-228 ANHWFAEAKRL
+228 ANRWFAEARQL

-244 IDGKRVYRAMY
+244 IDGQRVFRAMY

-260 LFRSVERSGSEV
+260 LFRSVEQAGSEV
-272 FSQRVRAAKW
+272 FIQRVRASKW
-282 RLPVMAVYS
+282 RLPVMGIYS

>member
-1 MFLGFGFMNVSQRAD
+1 MIVSQRAD

-61 GEGAVA
+61 GEGTLS

-76 ESMLRDALNGQV
+76 ERMLRNALNGQV
-88 VENPVLRSI
+88 VDDPVLRSI
-97 ARTAGRYSV
+97 ACTADRYTI

-119 SDLTKSR
+119 ADLTQSR

-135 YCRGVA
+135 YCRRVA

-146 AAVPIWGLRRGI
+146 AAVPIWGFRRGI
-158 SSEEWVP
+158 SSDDWVA

-172 AFQWTNILRDIV
+172 AFQWTNILRDVV

-196 ESFREAGCDVGDLLA
+196 ESFREAGCDVQDLLE
-211 GRIGP
+211 GRI
-216 SFRVLA
+216 SSAFKVLA

-228 ANHWFAEAKRL
+228 ANRWFAEARQL
-239 DEFLS
+239 DKFLS
-244 IDGKRVYRAMY
+244 IDGQRVFRAMY
-255 GVYRE
+255 GVYRD
-260 LFRSVERSGSEV
+260 LFRSVEQAGSEV
-272 FSQRVRAAKW
+272 FIQRVRVSKW
-282 RLPVMAVYS
+282 RLPVMGIYS
-291 VLAGIS
+291 VFAGIS

>member
-1 MFLGFGFMNVSQRAD
+1 MNVSQRAD

-24 KKSGSNFALPLRLL
+24 KQSGSNFALPLRLL

-61 GEGAVA
+61 GDGTVA

-76 ESMLRDALNGQV
+76 ERMLRDALNGQLV
-88 VENPVLRSI
+88 DNPVLRSI
-97 ARTAGRYSV
+97 AGTAGRYSI

-126 YETTDDLIE
+126 YETTDGLIE
-135 YCRGVA
+135 YCRRVA

-158 SSEEWVP
+158 SSEQWVP

-172 AFQWTNILRDIV
+172 AFQWTNILRDVV

-196 ESFREAGCDVGDLLA
+196 ESFREAGCDVQDLLA

-216 SFRVLA
+216 PFEILA

-228 ANHWFAEAKRL
+228 ANRWFAEAKRL

-244 IDGKRVYRAMY
+244 VDGKRVYRAMY

-272 FSQRVRAAKW
+272 FRQRVRAPKW
-282 RLPVMAVYS
+282 RLPVMGVYS

>member
-1 MFLGFGFMNVSQRAD
+1 MIASQRED

-24 KKSGSNFALPLRLL
+24 QKSGSNFALPLRFL

-61 GEGAVA
+61 GDDALG
-67 DKSQAIDEF
+67 DKIDVLDEF
-76 ESMLRDALNGQV
+76 EQMLRDALNGRMV
-88 VENPVLRSI
+88 GDPVLRSI
-97 ARTAGRYSV
+97 ARTAGRYSI
-106 PHEHLFAIVKGVR
+106 PREHLLDIIKGVR
-119 SDLTKSR
+119 TDLTQSR
-126 YETTDDLIE
+126 FETTDALID
-135 YCRGVA
+135 YCRKVA

-146 AAVPIWGLRRGI
+146 AAVPIWGLRQGV
-158 SSEEWVP
+158 SKEEWVP

-196 ESFREAGCDVGDLLA
+196 ESFREAGCDINDLLA

-216 SFRVLA
+216 TFSLLA
-222 SNEVSR
+222 SSEVSR
-228 ANHWFAEAKRL
+228 AKRWFAEAKHL

-244 IDGKRVYRAMY
+244 SDGQRVFRAMY

-260 LFRSVERSGSEV
+260 LFQTVERAGSAI
-272 FSQRVRAAKW
+272 FRQRVRGSKW
-282 RLPVMAVYS
+282 RLPMMGVYS
-291 VLAGIS
+291 VVVGIS

>member
-1 MFLGFGFMNVSQRAD
+1 MIVSQRAD

-52 CRLADDIVD
+52 CRLADDIID
-61 GEGAVA
+61 GEGALS

-76 ESMLRDALNGQV
+76 ERMLRNALNGQV
-88 VENPVLRSI
+88 VDDPVLRSI
-97 ARTAGRYSV
+97 ACTADRYTI

-119 SDLTKSR
+119 SDLTQSR

-135 YCRGVA
+135 YCRRVA

-158 SSEEWVP
+158 SSEDWVP

-172 AFQWTNILRDIV
+172 AFQWTNILRDVV
-184 EDRERGRVYISE
+184 EDRERGRVYISG
-196 ESFREAGCDVGDLLA
+196 ESFREAGCDVQDLLA
-211 GRIGP
+211 GRIG
-216 SFRVLA
+216 SAFKVLA

-228 ANHWFAEAKRL
+228 ANRWFAEARQL

-244 IDGKRVYRAMY
+244 IDGQRVFRAMY

-260 LFRSVERSGSEV
+260 LFRSVEQAGSEV
-272 FSQRVRAAKW
+272 FIKRVRASKW
-282 RLPVMAVYS
+282 RLPVMGIYS